1 MNHSANF
8 RPMLLKPTLPTRFF
22 GQFLPK
28 VACPLLFMAL
38 LALPLF
44 AQEAGPT
51 PEGAASSLAET
62 AKVSSTSN
70 LKDWLGV
77 DIIEMIIKADIVGK
91 ACLCILLIFSIST
104 WSIIIYKFLQVGAA
118 VRQSN
123 KFVNECMARSGSLE
137 DAYRQT
143 AAYPDS
149 PLAQILREGYLELEI
164 EDWYKLGYKLTDSQ
178 RVEVAKAGV
187 ERVFERTISNEI
199 ASLEGGLIF
208 LAVATNA
215 SPFIGLFGTVW
226 GIMGMFGDLSKIGDQ
241 GIAAL
246 GPGIATALT
255 VTVCGLLVAIPSSI
269 TFNYFTARVQA
280 LTSRMDSFAL
290 ELSNIIQKQLLKHEI

>member
-1 MNHSANF
+1 MNNTVNF
-8 RPMLLKPTLPTRFF
+8 RPTLLQPTLASRFF

-28 VACPLLFMAL
+28 VALPLLAIAL
-38 LALPLF
+38 LAAPLF
-44 AQEAGPT
+44 AQEAAST
-51 PEGAASSLAET
+51 TAAATTALADA
-62 AKVSSTSN
+62 AKTSPTSN
-70 LKDWLGV
+70 LKTWLGV
-77 DIIEMIIKADIVGK
+77 DIIKMIMDADVVGK
-91 ACLCILLIFSIST
+91 ACLCILLVFSIIT
-104 WSIIIYKFLQVGAA
+104 WSIIIYKYLQIGAA

-123 KFVNECMARSGSLE
+123 KFVNECMARSASLE

-143 AAYPDS
+143 SAYPDS

-164 EDWYKLGYKLTDSQ
+164 EDWYKLGYKLSDSQ
-178 RVEVAKAGV
+178 RAEVAKAGV
-187 ERVFERTISNEI
+187 ERIFERTISNEI

-226 GIMGMFGDLSKIGDQ
+226 GIMGMFGDLSSLGDK

-255 VTVCGLLVAIPSSI
+255 VTVGGLLVAIPSSI
-269 TFNYFTARVQA
+269 TFNYFTSRVQS